1 MSAIHL
7 RSAVSRATLLG
18 IAVLQFGCGYAL
30 VGRASNLPNDVHKIF
45 VKPLENRTTR
55 SQVEQYLTRAVADE
69 LVSRQRFQVVND
81 ASSADAV
88 LSGAVTAFNATP
100 VTFDSSGRATE
111 YEITIIAQVALKRT
125 GNEAVLWSNDN
136 YVFRENYPVE
146 VSSSGFFDEQNL
158 ALQQVSKKFAET
170 LVSDLQEGF

>member
-1 MSAIHL
+1 MHGIRFHSL
-7 RSAVSRATLLG
+7 LSRAIL
-18 IAVLQFGCGYAL
+18 IAIVGLQLGCGYAL
-30 VGRASNLPNDVHKIF
+30 VGRASNLPSDVHKIF

-111 YEITIIAQVALKRT
+111 YEITIIAQVALKRAGSGT
-125 GNEAVLWSNDN
+125 VLWSNDN
-136 YVFRENYPVE
+136 YLFRENYPVE
-146 VSSSGFFDEQNL
+146 VSSAGFFDEQNL

>member
-1 MSAIHL
+1 MVKRRFYSWLL
-7 RSAVSRATLLG
+7 RAGFLAALVAQL
-18 IAVLQFGCGYAL
+18 GCGYAL
-30 VGRASNLPNDVHKIF
+30 VGRASNLPSDVQKIY
-45 VKPLENRTTR
+45 VQPLENRTTR

-81 ASSADAV
+81 ASAADAV

-125 GNEAVLWSNDN
+125 GSGAVLWSNNN
-136 YVFRENYPVE
+136 YIFRENYPVE